1 MISKKTKYGLKA
13 VIYLAKHYDKGPIL
27 ITDLAKAERI
37 PRKFLETILLELR
50 KQGILHSKKGKGGGY
65 TLGKPPADIT
75 LAEII
80 RVLDGPLA
88 LVSCVSQTAYQ
99 RCAECKSEE
108 QCEIR
113 MIMKEVRDAMSS
125 ILDKTS
131 LADLIERSQAGK
143 FILNYVI

>member
-13 VIYLAKHYDKGPIL
+13 VIYLAKHYEEGPIL
-27 ITDLAKAERI
+27 ITNLAKSERI

-50 KQGILHSKKGKGGGY
+50 KKGILHSKKGKGGGY
-65 TLGKPPADIT
+65 SLGKPPAEIT
-75 LAEII
+75 LGEII
-80 RVLDGPLA
+80 RILDGPLA

-99 RCAECKSEE
+99 KCAECKSEE

-131 LADLIERSQAGK
+131 LVDLIDRSQAGR
-143 FILNYVI
+143 FILNYMI